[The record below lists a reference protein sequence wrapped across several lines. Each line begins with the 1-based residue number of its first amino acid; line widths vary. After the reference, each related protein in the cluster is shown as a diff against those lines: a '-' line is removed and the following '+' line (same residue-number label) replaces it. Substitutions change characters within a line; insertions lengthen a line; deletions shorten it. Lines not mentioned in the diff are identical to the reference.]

1 MTGTVE
7 AGDSVARPAAPTI
20 LRFSR
25 RSRLAHWTLALPF
38 LLLLATGLLLF
49 VPEIKGVHVG
59 GYRLVPLIHV
69 LAGIALTVALLP
81 VFLLQPGVR
90 RLHADL
96 RRLFHWDNTDLT
108 WLRYAAY
115 VLLGARLRQP
125 PTGKFNAGQKAN
137 AAASLVFSL
146 GLIVTGAIL
155 AVNFFTKSVFDARF
169 VEKVYPYHDL
179 FMLVSIPI
187 VAGHIYFAAI
197 NPGTRSALRGMLDG
211 RVDLAWARGHHQRWV
226 AEVEAETLSQTAA
239 PAAHA
244 AEGSAGPAQRG

>member
-1 MTGTVE
+1 M
-7 AGDSVARPAAPTI
+7 I

-25 RSRLAHWTLALPF
+25 QSRLAHWTLALPF

-49 VPEIKGVHVG
+49 VPEVKGIHVG

-69 LAGIALTVALLP
+69 IAGIALIVALLP
-81 VFLLQPGVR
+81 VYLLQPRVR
-90 RLHADL
+90 RLHSDL
-96 RRLFHWDNTDLT
+96 RRLFHWDAADLA

-146 GLIVTGAIL
+146 GMIVTGAIL
-155 AVNFFTKSVFDARF
+155 AVNYFTKTVFSPRF
-169 VEKVYPYHDL
+169 VEQVYPYHDL

-197 NPGTRSALRGMLDG
+197 NPGTRTALRGMLDG
-211 RVDLAWARGHHQRWV
+211 RVNLAWARGHHQRWV
-226 AEVEAETLSQTAA
+226 AELEAAAAQVPDDGTPPAAA
-239 PAAHA
+239 PAAR
-244 AEGSAGPAQRG
+244 PAPRG